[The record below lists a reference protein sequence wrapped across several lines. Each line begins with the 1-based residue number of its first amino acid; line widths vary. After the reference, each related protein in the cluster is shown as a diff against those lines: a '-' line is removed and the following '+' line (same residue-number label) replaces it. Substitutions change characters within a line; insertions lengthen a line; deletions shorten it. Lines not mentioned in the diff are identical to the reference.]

1 MTVFYLSMVG
11 MFALAFAAGYLAREV
26 VYMMRKPE
34 PQPTSTDSEYAVY
47 SAVTGEMRGVLSKDE
62 ATTFAVAGKPKKPP
76 FRERK
81 KDLRAAARTERKKRE
96 EWRD

>member
-26 VYMMRKPE
+26 VYMMRKPDGNIVTVHYADPQAVQE
-34 PQPTSTDSEYAVY
+34 PAKQE
-47 SAVTGEMRGVLSKDE
+47 EL

-96 EWRD
+96 EWK

>member
-11 MFALAFAAGYLAREV
+11 MFALAFGVGYMTCELIHA
-26 VYMMRKPE
+26 MRKPE
-34 PQPTSTDSEYAVY
+34 PIPQAPETPTAPAEPIP
-47 SAVTGEMRGVLSKDE
+47 EP
-62 ATTFAVAGKPKKPP
+62 TTFAVAGKPKKPP

-81 KDLRAAARTERKKRE
+81 KDLRAAARTERKKLE

>member
-34 PQPTSTDSEYAVY
+34 PIPQAPETPVAPPEPIAEPTP
-47 SAVTGEMRGVLSKDE
+47 
-62 ATTFAVAGKPKKPP
+62 FAVAGKPKKPP

>member
-1 MTVFYLSMVG
+1 LNIYFAMTASLI
-11 MFALAFAAGYLAREV
+11 FAFGGGYLACELIHRLRLPKHDPETGRFV
-26 VYMMRKPE
+26 SPEAPVAPSEPSPE
-34 PQPTSTDSEYAVY
+34 PA
-47 SAVTGEMRGVLSKDE
+47 A
-62 ATTFAVAGKPKKPP
+62 FAVAGKPKKPP